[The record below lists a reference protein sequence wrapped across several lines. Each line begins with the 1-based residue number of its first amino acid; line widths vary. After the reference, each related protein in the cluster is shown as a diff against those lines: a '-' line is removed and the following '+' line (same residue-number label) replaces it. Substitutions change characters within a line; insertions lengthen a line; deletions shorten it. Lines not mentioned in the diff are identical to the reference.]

1 METLVFAFAI
11 LLLSMGGLAL
21 GVMAGRKPI
30 KGSCGG
36 LACVKDIDC
45 GACRAKRALEEPQ

>member
-1 METLVFAFAI
+1 MGTIIFAFAI

-36 LACVKDIDC
+36 LACVKGIDC
-45 GACRAKRALEEPQ
+45 GACRAKHGSGEPT

>member
-1 METLVFAFAI
+1 METLLFAFAI
-11 LLLSMGGLAL
+11 LLVSMGGLAL

-36 LACVKDIDC
+36 LACVKNIDC
-45 GACRAKRALEEPQ
+45 GACRAKHTTGEPQ